1 MLETS
6 TRRNI
11 VLIGMAG
18 AGKSTVGVLLAKRSA
33 RDFVD
38 TDVLIQARA
47 GRPLQQIVDGDGYLA
62 LRAIEEQTL
71 LGLELEGHV
80 IATGGSAV
88 YSEAAMAHLGQHGVR
103 VLLDLPLAEVERR
116 VSDIGSR
123 GLARRPGQSLADLY
137 RERLP
142 LYRRHADITV
152 DCEGLDADAVC
163 LAVLAAL
170 GEAPV

>member
-142 LYRRHADITV
+142 LYRCHADITV